1 VHQNETNFTLEGK
14 NTISVFVNGKEFL
27 VEPNSL
33 VTV

>member
-1 VHQNETNFTLEGK
+1 LEGE
-14 NTISVFVNGKEFL
+14 TAISVFVNGKEIL